1 VKEDMLEVL
10 MYLFDNYIVD
20 GLNNFEPSQDEIAKE
35 LAGAGF
41 QSEEISKAFV
51 WLEDLLEISQQAD
64 QANVVQSNLSI
75 RIYTAQEN
83 EKLGSAGQQLLD
95 RLVNLGVLN
104 QFSREMVVD
113 RVMALESMDVN
124 IDHVRWVSLM
134 VLSNQ
139 PGFDE
144 IAEWAEVIVTEGSV
158 PVIH

>member
-1 VKEDMLEVL
+1 M
-10 MYLFDNYIVD
+10 
-20 GLNNFEPSQDEIAKE
+20 
-35 LAGAGF
+35 
-41 QSEEISKAFV
+41 
-51 WLEDLLEISQQAD
+51 
-64 QANVVQSNLSI
+64 QSNLSI

-113 RVMALESMDVN
+113 RVMALESMDVD

-144 IAEWAEVIVTEGSV
+144 IAEWTEVIVTEGSV